1 MSLKF
6 NTLYDFDNINNDIET
21 NNNNINTYNI
31 NNNNTNTNNINNNI
45 SSEVKSKTF
54 KEKEGISEI
63 TKNFIKL
70 ALNNKFNKNEEQ
82 KLKLNPSNFSI
93 NNQNLYTM
101 FKLEYTLIED
111 FLIRTKLNFTR
122 NIFNNEI
129 KSIIN
134 PLLPLDDGEL
144 SSLLGINLNE
154 LSSIRFKWNNNS
166 KTNEDIIC
174 STYLYHILNK
184 HTKITKLDSECQTV
198 NKSGISDEFNFQ
210 SQNLE
215 NIFKKIEDKYE
226 KKIKEKNDFFALEKK
241 FEKYKEELDSRYEID
256 LKNEIERFKLVELSK
271 MRIEENKKYSM
282 RIDKL
287 REEYQEEY
295 NKKYE
300 EMKKLK
306 KELQEREI
314 NLRKE
319 FEERSIK
326 LKKDY
331 EEKEKNLEEKKLFWE
346 KKYKNEKN
354 EASIQINK
362 FNEELDDLKK
372 SFYKSEKEKQ
382 LNNIKNNNQELNPLI
397 NNEINNLREQIDE
410 IKNNLIRKNNFI
422 KDEDKKNI
430 KPSKKSVI
438 NSLENFAKNNNN
450 VNATRSSN
458 NSQSGSG
465 IYNSNSYSNN
475 NPRKQYKKDRLK
487 VLEKLEEEENQLNNK
502 LREFTKI
509 IHSDVP
515 IFTKDRFESNDIMK
529 ISKYKTNDNEILNIN
544 NEYSPNT
551 YKIKKDV
558 NLNENNIEKNIE
570 KNDNN
575 NIEINI
581 NKIDDNQKDN
591 NTQKNIIINK
601 EENNNNKNEFNIGG
615 FNIGGYNINNENNKY
630 NYPIKGES
638 ESIIEE
644 NLEGGE
650 NMNSMHQKKEN
661 NNISKK
667 NAFINQNKYQD
678 RTNPIKEEFEGESG
692 GSNNNS
698 KENIYNNK
706 NNINVSKSNNKFNN
720 YDLGEFEVKNDSKND
735 EIKNEGEIEEEIIN
749 YGNSGVV
756 DDRKDKDK
764 IISGSISGIAKKQ
777 YEISE
782 SAGFKG
788 LLQMQSHVNFK
799 DEKDEFEFSKGKNNN
814 MNNQKTESGKIS
826 EEIESDGPF

>member
-6 NTLYDFDNINNDIET
+6 NTLYDYE
-21 NNNNINTYNI
+21 NI
-31 NNNNTNTNNINNNI
+31 NNNDNISNNNNDI
-45 SSEVKSKTF
+45 KIENIPI
-54 KEKEGISEI
+54 EEGKNNDL

-558 NLNENNIEKNIE
+558 NLNENNIDKNIE

-615 FNIGGYNINNENNKY
+615 FNIGGYNINNINNENNKY

-667 NAFINQNKYQD
+667 NVFINQNKYQD

>member
-6 NTLYDFDNINNDIET
+6 NTLYDYE
-21 NNNNINTYNI
+21 NI
-31 NNNNTNTNNINNNI
+31 NNNDNISNNNNDTKI
-45 SSEVKSKTF
+45 ENIPI
-54 KEKEGISEI
+54 EEGKNNDL

-430 KPSKKSVI
+430 KPSKKV
-438 NSLENFAKNNNN
+438 
-450 VNATRSSN
+450 
-458 NSQSGSG
+458 
-465 IYNSNSYSNN
+465 
-475 NPRKQYKKDRLK
+475 
-487 VLEKLEEEENQLNNK
+487 
-502 LREFTKI
+502 
-509 IHSDVP
+509 
-515 IFTKDRFESNDIMK
+515 
-529 ISKYKTNDNEILNIN
+529 
-544 NEYSPNT
+544 
-551 YKIKKDV
+551 
-558 NLNENNIEKNIE
+558 
-570 KNDNN
+570 
-575 NIEINI
+575 
-581 NKIDDNQKDN
+581 
-591 NTQKNIIINK
+591 
-601 EENNNNKNEFNIGG
+601 
-615 FNIGGYNINNENNKY
+615 
-630 NYPIKGES
+630 
-638 ESIIEE
+638 
-644 NLEGGE
+644 
-650 NMNSMHQKKEN
+650 
-661 NNISKK
+661 
-667 NAFINQNKYQD
+667 
-678 RTNPIKEEFEGESG
+678 
-692 GSNNNS
+692 
-698 KENIYNNK
+698 
-706 NNINVSKSNNKFNN
+706 
-720 YDLGEFEVKNDSKND
+720 
-735 EIKNEGEIEEEIIN
+735 
-749 YGNSGVV
+749 
-756 DDRKDKDK
+756 
-764 IISGSISGIAKKQ
+764 
-777 YEISE
+777 
-782 SAGFKG
+782 
-788 LLQMQSHVNFK
+788 
-799 DEKDEFEFSKGKNNN
+799 
-814 MNNQKTESGKIS
+814 
-826 EEIESDGPF
+826 

>member
-6 NTLYDFDNINNDIET
+6 NTLYDYE
-21 NNNNINTYNI
+21 NI
-31 NNNNTNTNNINNNI
+31 NNNDNISNNNNDI
-45 SSEVKSKTF
+45 KIENIPI
-54 KEKEGISEI
+54 EEGKNNDL

-184 HTKITKLDSECQTV
+184 HTKIMKLDSECQTV

-529 ISKYKTNDNEILNIN
+529 ISKYKTNDIEILNIN

-551 YKIKKDV
+551 YKIKKDI
-558 NLNENNIEKNIE
+558 NLNENNIDKNIE

>member
-1 MSLKF
+1 M
-6 NTLYDFDNINNDIET
+6 E
-21 NNNNINTYNI
+21 
-31 NNNNTNTNNINNNI
+31 
-45 SSEVKSKTF
+45 
-54 KEKEGISEI
+54 
-63 TKNFIKL
+63 
-70 ALNNKFNKNEEQ
+70 
-82 KLKLNPSNFSI
+82 
-93 NNQNLYTM
+93 
-101 FKLEYTLIED
+101 
-111 FLIRTKLNFTR
+111 NFT
-122 NIFNNEI
+122 
-129 KSIIN
+129 
-134 PLLPLDDGEL
+134 
-144 SSLLGINLNE
+144 
-154 LSSIRFKWNNNS
+154 
-166 KTNEDIIC
+166 
-174 STYLYHILNK
+174 
-184 HTKITKLDSECQTV
+184 
-198 NKSGISDEFNFQ
+198 
-210 SQNLE
+210 
-215 NIFKKIEDKYE
+215 
-226 KKIKEKNDFFALEKK
+226 
-241 FEKYKEELDSRYEID
+241 
-256 LKNEIERFKLVELSK
+256 
-271 MRIEENKKYSM
+271 
-282 RIDKL
+282 
-287 REEYQEEY
+287 
-295 NKKYE
+295 
-300 EMKKLK
+300 
-306 KELQEREI
+306 
-314 NLRKE
+314 
-319 FEERSIK
+319 
-326 LKKDY
+326 
-331 EEKEKNLEEKKLFWE
+331 
-346 KKYKNEKN
+346 
-354 EASIQINK
+354 
-362 FNEELDDLKK
+362 
-372 SFYKSEKEKQ
+372 
-382 LNNIKNNNQELNPLI
+382 
-397 NNEINNLREQIDE
+397 
-410 IKNNLIRKNNFI
+410 
-422 KDEDKKNI
+422 
-430 KPSKKSVI
+430 
-438 NSLENFAKNNNN
+438 KNNNN

-529 ISKYKTNDNEILNIN
+529 ISKYKTKDIEILNIN

-570 KNDNN
+570 KNDNNN

-615 FNIGGYNINNENNKY
+615 FNIGGYNINNINNEKNKY

-667 NAFINQNKYQD
+667 NVFINQNKYQD

>member
-6 NTLYDFDNINNDIET
+6 NTLYDYE
-21 NNNNINTYNI
+21 NI
-31 NNNNTNTNNINNNI
+31 NNNDNISNNNNDI
-45 SSEVKSKTF
+45 KIENIPI
-54 KEKEGISEI
+54 EEGKNNDL

-382 LNNIKNNNQELNPLI
+382 INNIKNNNQELNPLI

-515 IFTKDRFESNDIMK
+515 IFTKDRFESNDTMK
-529 ISKYKTNDNEILNIN
+529 ISKYKTKDIEILNIN

-630 NYPIKGES
+630 NYQIKGES

>member
-6 NTLYDFDNINNDIET
+6 NTLYDYE
-21 NNNNINTYNI
+21 NI
-31 NNNNTNTNNINNNI
+31 NNNDNISNNNNDTKI
-45 SSEVKSKTF
+45 ENIPI
-54 KEKEGISEI
+54 EEGKNNDL

-306 KELQEREI
+306 KELKEREI

-615 FNIGGYNINNENNKY
+615 FNIGGYNINNINNENNKY

>member
-6 NTLYDFDNINNDIET
+6 NTLYDYE
-21 NNNNINTYNI
+21 NI
-31 NNNNTNTNNINNNI
+31 NNNDNISNNNNDI
-45 SSEVKSKTF
+45 KIENIPI
-54 KEKEGISEI
+54 EEGKNNDL

-306 KELQEREI
+306 KELKEREI

-615 FNIGGYNINNENNKY
+615 FNIGGYNINNINNENNKY

>member
-6 NTLYDFDNINNDIET
+6 NTLYDYE
-21 NNNNINTYNI
+21 NI
-31 NNNNTNTNNINNNI
+31 NNNDNISNNNNDTKI
-45 SSEVKSKTF
+45 ENIPI
-54 KEKEGISEI
+54 EEGKNNDL
-63 TKNFIKL
+63 TKNFIKF

-529 ISKYKTNDNEILNIN
+529 ISKYKTKDIEILNIN

-615 FNIGGYNINNENNKY
+615 FNIGGYNINNINNENNKY

>member
-6 NTLYDFDNINNDIET
+6 NTLYDYE
-21 NNNNINTYNI
+21 NI
-31 NNNNTNTNNINNNI
+31 NNNDNISNNNNDTKI
-45 SSEVKSKTF
+45 ENIPI
-54 KEKEGISEI
+54 EEGKNNDL
-63 TKNFIKL
+63 TKNFIKF

-306 KELQEREI
+306 KELKEREI

-529 ISKYKTNDNEILNIN
+529 ISKYKTKDIEILNIN

-615 FNIGGYNINNENNKY
+615 FNIGGYNINNINNENNKY

>member
-6 NTLYDFDNINNDIET
+6 NTLYDYE
-21 NNNNINTYNI
+21 NI
-31 NNNNTNTNNINNNI
+31 NNNDNISNNNNDTKI
-45 SSEVKSKTF
+45 ENIPI
-54 KEKEGISEI
+54 EEGKNNDL
-63 TKNFIKL
+63 TKNFIKF

-529 ISKYKTNDNEILNIN
+529 ISKYKTKDIEILNIN